1 MCLLFVIIIYF
12 FPLLFIIILLY
23 IVVIVVDD
31 IFLVDVTNTNAFPE
45 VGTTNRKTGRD
56 NTASIILYIYQGSMP
71 KKEEKSDSDDF
82 VVKSYVKA
90 DTKKYAP
97 KCDIALSKELQLQ
110 YRDEILMEYKE
121 SQIVVRK
128 RFDCRG
134 FIHRLIK
141 IYARYP

>member
-1 MCLLFVIIIYF
+1 
-12 FPLLFIIILLY
+12 
-23 IVVIVVDD
+23 
-31 IFLVDVTNTNAFPE
+31 
-45 VGTTNRKTGRD
+45 
-56 NTASIILYIYQGSMP
+56 MP
-71 KKEEKSDSDDF
+71 KKEQKTDSESASEDGEF
-82 VVKSYVKA
+82 AVKSYVKA

-134 FIHRLIK
+134 FIHKLLKTYRIFCQNSKSIFPQIRIQRLLRGLSGCRQTHTI
-141 IYARYP
+141 